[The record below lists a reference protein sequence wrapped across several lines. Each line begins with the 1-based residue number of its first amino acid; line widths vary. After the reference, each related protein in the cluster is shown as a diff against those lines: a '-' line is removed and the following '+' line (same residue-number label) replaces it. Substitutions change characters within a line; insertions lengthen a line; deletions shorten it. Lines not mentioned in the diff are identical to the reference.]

1 MIEHR
6 YGRRY
11 PLPQPIPVSLFHGG
25 QYASNG
31 RIRNVSLHGVF
42 IETHAYFDYNTS
54 LKIRFTLSD
63 ERGKSVSYQTWGVV
77 THNQNNGLG
86 LQMDILHP
94 DTLAGLKAISEQA
107 PEVQEGAGGA

>member
-6 YGRRY
+6 YASRY
-11 PLPQPIPVSLFHGG
+11 PLPHPIPVSLFHGG

-42 IETHAYFDYNTS
+42 IETPAHFDYNAS
-54 LKIRFTLSD
+54 LKIRFTLPN
-63 ERGKSVSYQTWGVV
+63 EKGKSVSYQTWGVV
-77 THNQNNGLG
+77 AHQENNGIG

-107 PEVQEGAGGA
+107 PEVQKR